1 MELVWITNA
10 KYVGEYRLELT
21 FSNGKV
27 KVFDA
32 KDYIESHPL
41 FAALKDKQLF
51 SRFQLDGWTV
61 SWLDG
66 KLDISPEYL
75 LQA

>member
-1 MELVWITNA
+1 MELIWITNA
-10 KYVGEYRLELT
+10 KYLGEYQLELT

-32 KDYIESHPL
+32 KDYIASHPL

-51 SRFQLDGWTV
+51 SQFQLDGWTV

-75 LQA
+75 SEA